1 MNMLLLNIL
10 LNSIEFLIKQK
21 LIIKFKINFLSNF
34 LEHLRMVETE
44 TDSKNAIILHPSKYL
59 AKTFNRFPS
68 KAI

>member
-1 MNMLLLNIL
+1 
-10 LNSIEFLIKQK
+10 
-21 LIIKFKINFLSNF
+21 
-34 LEHLRMVETE
+34 MVETE